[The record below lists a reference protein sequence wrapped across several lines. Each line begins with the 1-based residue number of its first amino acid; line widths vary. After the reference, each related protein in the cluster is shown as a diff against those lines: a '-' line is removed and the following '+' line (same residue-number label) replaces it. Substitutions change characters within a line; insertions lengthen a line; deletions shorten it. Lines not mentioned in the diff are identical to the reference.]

1 MQEKKQEKEVFSRV
15 RPAERQ
21 YGSLHF
27 ADNRPQATGQ
37 KQLIRQIQQMPLPFT
52 TVRQCMK
59 ENGESEKASSH
70 LGLLRTQNG
79 IASSSSS
86 VGSEAIPSLTYHHII
101 DKDSLMYFWN
111 ALRKIRI
118 GEEAMKEFEDMILH
132 LIERSKQHAD
142 TSASYEADGKEVE
155 TTDLQSTAVNSVKNS
170 GPINR
175 NWGEIIE
182 RMYQWMPGNIFSGPL
197 PENRW
202 HVGGGP
208 GTDDQK
214 DPNNGFETGAQ
225 YILPKEQYNRLFKL
239 NEEISE
245 TVEVADKVESL
256 QTGISKC
263 TASKSGVK
271 KKDGLLKKWKSLLPQ
286 KEWVERWLDLS
297 FIRLWLI
304 ADLNA
309 VTPYNASNWIKTD
322 PAGHTPGDPEYDAGA
337 AKYLIVRGNSV
348 SSGL

>member
-1 MQEKKQEKEVFSRV
+1 MQEKKQEKKVFSRV
-15 RPAERQ
+15 RPGERQ

-27 ADNRPQATGQ
+27 SDNRPQATVQ
-37 KQLIRQIQQMPLPFT
+37 KQLIHQIRQTPLPFI

-79 IASSSSS
+79 SASSSSS
-86 VGSEAIPSLTYHHII
+86 VGSEATPSLTYHHVI

-111 ALRKIRI
+111 ALRKIII
-118 GEEAMKEFEDMILH
+118 GYDAMTEFQDMIIH

-142 TSASYEADGKEVE
+142 TSASYEVDGDEVANP
-155 TTDLQSTAVNSVKNS
+155 DLFHTALTSVTNS
-170 GPINR
+170 GPIDR
-175 NWGEIIE
+175 NLGEIIE

-202 HVGGGP
+202 HVGEGP

-214 DPNNGFETGAQ
+214 DPNNGFEAGAR
-225 YILPKEQYNRLFKL
+225 YILPGEQYNRLFKL
-239 NEEISE
+239 NEEIAE

-256 QTGISKC
+256 QAGISKC
-263 TASKSGVK
+263 TTSKSGMK
-271 KKDGLLKKWKSLLPQ
+271 KKAGLEKKWESLLPQ

-304 ADLNA
+304 ADLNT
-309 VTPYNASNWIKTD
+309 VTPYNPSNWIKTD
-322 PAGHTPGDPEYDAGA
+322 PLGLEPDEDGYNEGG
-337 AKYLIVRGNSV
+337 AKYLIVKR
-348 SSGL
+348 